1 MTTNDRKAELLAPA
15 GDTESLVSAL
25 DFGADAVYLA
35 GRTFGMRSGAK
46 NFTEEE
52 LVWAVQTAH
61 ERGVKVYITC
71 NTVPLNG
78 ETDTFPEFIAAA
90 KQAGVDA
97 VIAADIGVI
106 AMVKEYAPGIE
117 IHASTQTGIV
127 NFRTAVELYK
137 MGVKRAV
144 LARELSLEDIKT
156 IRRNIPEDMELET
169 FVHGAMCVSFSGR
182 CLISEYLTGRNAN
195 RGECA
200 QPCRWGYYLMEETR
214 PGEFFRVFEDEGGSY
229 ILNSRD
235 MCMIEHLDDLLEAGV
250 YSLKIEGRAKSAYY
264 TALTTNA
271 YRAALDCALI
281 GKEPPKWVLEEV
293 NKISHRPY
301 CTGFFYGH
309 PNEGSGSQ
317 EPSEITNGGQYF
329 KDSSYIRE
337 YDFVATVDG
346 CKDGIMRLTTRNYFT
361 LSDEL
366 EILAPK
372 REPIKFSPRE
382 MFDDNGEKIEA
393 ARHAMR
399 KITIPTD
406 IEVLPHSLLR
416 KRIMRKESANASV

>member
-1 MTTNDRKAELLAPA
+1 MTTENKRAELLAPA
-15 GDTESLVSAL
+15 GDSESLVSAL

-35 GRTFGMRSGAK
+35 GKTFGMRSGAK
-46 NFTEEE
+46 NFTDEE
-52 LVWAVQTAH
+52 LVAAVQTAH
-61 ERGVKVYITC
+61 KRGVKVYITC
-71 NTVPLNG
+71 NTVPING
-78 ETDTFPEFIAAA
+78 ETDEFPEFIAAA
-90 KQAGVDA
+90 QRAGVDA

-106 AMVKEYAPGIE
+106 AMVKEFAPGLE
-117 IHASTQTGIV
+117 IHASTQTGVV
-127 NFRTAVELYK
+127 NFRTATELYK
-137 MGVKRAV
+137 MGVKRVV
-144 LARELSLEDIKT
+144 LARELSIEYIRV
-156 IRRNIPEDMELET
+156 IRRNIPEDMDIEV

-182 CLISEYLTGRNAN
+182 CLISEYLTGRDAN

-200 QPCRWGYYLMEETR
+200 QPCRWGYYLMEEKR
-214 PGEFFRVFEDEGGSY
+214 PGQFFKVFEDEGGSY

-271 YRAALDCALI
+271 YRAALDCAMN
-281 GKEPPKWVLEEV
+281 GEEPPKWVLDEV

-317 EPSEITNGGQYF
+317 DPCEITNGGQYF
-329 KDSSYIRE
+329 TESGYIRE
-337 YDFVATVDG
+337 YDFVAAVDG
-346 CKDGIMRLTTRNYFT
+346 CKNGIMTLTTRNYFI

-372 REPIKFSPRE
+372 REPIKFAPSE
-382 MFDDNGEKIEA
+382 MFDDGGEKIDA
-393 ARHAMR
+393 ARHPMR
-399 KITIPTD
+399 KITIPTEID
-406 IEVLPHSLLR
+406 VPPHSLLR
-416 KRIMRKESANASV
+416 KRIN